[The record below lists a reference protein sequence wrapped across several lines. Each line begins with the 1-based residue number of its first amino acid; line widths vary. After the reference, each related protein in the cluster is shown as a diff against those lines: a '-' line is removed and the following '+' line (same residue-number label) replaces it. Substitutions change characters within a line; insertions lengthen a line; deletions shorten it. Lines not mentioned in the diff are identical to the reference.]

1 MEFTRTKENENGIQE
16 KSRNQKSNSLVE
28 WNSIG
33 RLKLEMGF
41 TKIIENENG
50 IQR

>member
-1 MEFTRTKENENGIQE
+1 MEFTRTKENENEIQE

-28 WNSIG
+28 WNSIW

-50 IQR
+50 MQR